1 MTNWLTEWEYENAY
15 DSADFSMKAEEK
27 DVIIEMTKPARRK
40 HTVTSRVINHNH
52 KAKMLRKFD
61 RNTNSDGYYSLS
73 LYHYYRPNPDKPMVI
88 KPIHGKFNRYIW
100 SGPKYNE
107 QLKKTTKRRVRRAK
121 DEDICCTKSFAYN
134 RKAFAIWSFD

>member
-15 DSADFSMKAEEK
+15 DSAVFSMKAEEE

-40 HTVTSRVINHNH
+40 HTVTSRVINHKH
-52 KAKMLRKFD
+52 KAKMVRMFD
-61 RNTNSDGYYSLS
+61 RNSDGCYSLS
-73 LYHYYRPNPDKPMVI
+73 LYHYYRPKPRVI
-88 KPIHGKFNRYIW
+88 KPIRGKFNRNIW

-107 QLKKTTKRRVRRAK
+107 QLKKATKRRIRRAK
-121 DEDICCTKSFAYN
+121 DEDICFTKSFAYN

>member
-1 MTNWLTEWEYENAY
+1 MTNWLTEREYENAY
-15 DSADFSMKAEEK
+15 DSADFSMKAEEE

-40 HTVTSRVINHNH
+40 HTVTSRVINHKH
-52 KAKMLRKFD
+52 KAKMVRMFD
-61 RNTNSDGYYSLS
+61 RNSDGYYSLS
-73 LYHYYRPNPDKPMVI
+73 LYHYYRPNPDKPGVI
-88 KPIHGKFNRYIW
+88 KHIHGKFNRNIW
-100 SGPKYNE
+100 SGHKYNE